1 MTFAA
6 KSPAMFSMKCGMPS
20 FHATRF
26 ASVRSSIVQQP
37 PYVESA
43 FVRLSYICI
52 DRPTTSCPA
61 DLRMYAAVDES
72 TPPDMATA
80 TFTAHREAP
89 VKSAKFR
96 KGTCCACLKSR
107 GPDWRGSSRQAS
119 ALRTGRRRRSQ
130 HPQDDRGG
138 A

>member
-1 MTFAA
+1 
-6 KSPAMFSMKCGMPS
+6 MPS

-26 ASVRSSIVQQP
+26 ASVRSSIVQHP

-61 DLRMYAAVDES
+61 DLRMYAAVEES

-80 TFTAHREAP
+80 TFTALRKAP
-89 VKSAKFR
+89 VRRPKFR
-96 KGTCCACLKSR
+96 KGICCACLKAR
-107 GPDWRGSSRQAS
+107 GPD
-119 ALRTGRRRRSQ
+119 RRRR
-130 HPQDDRGG
+130 GG
-138 A
+138 ETCTLRAG